1 MVRMAR
7 SSRSSSLPTRVDEML
22 CAHMPILS
30 RMIRAMGDGAAHFDA
45 FLLLVK
51 GCTYMHTISG
61 EREMNESECDIS
73 ILMR

>member
-1 MVRMAR
+1 
-7 SSRSSSLPTRVDEML
+7 
-22 CAHMPILS
+22 
-30 RMIRAMGDGAAHFDA
+30 MGDGAAHFDA